1 MSNLITIHSVSGR
14 EINVDIDARTVAVPS
29 ISFVGEIFSMS
40 LAGPA
45 FGLIDKNAPG
55 LPVGTTHYIDTFANG
70 KRGFIALDA
79 NNAGIINGAYKQAEI
94 DREQAHQQM
103 IAKKFPGIAEIQK
116 AIDAREDYFDA
127 RETAME
133 DEMNDG
139 VKFPKAPV
147 VTVEAV
153 SNKYPL
159 AFLYLK
165 AKAQSKASNIDK
177 AIAGKKAV
185 EMLEKAENP
194 ELITDQVKSIL
205 KNWLSDSAAW
215 N

>member
-1 MSNLITIHSVSGR
+1 MITIHSVSGK
-14 EINVDIDARTVAVPS
+14 EINVNLEAETFEIPAMSVT
-29 ISFVGEIFSMS
+29 GQIFSMS

-45 FGLIDKNAPG
+45 FGLLNKEAPG
-55 LPVGTTHYIDTFANG
+55 IPVGSTHYIDGRIDG
-70 KRGFIALDA
+70 KQVIITLDA

-94 DREQAHQQM
+94 DREQTHQAM

-127 RETAME
+127 REVAME
-133 DEMNDG
+133 DEGNDG
-139 VKFPKAPV
+139 VKFPKAPSV
-147 VTVEAV
+147 SVEAV
-153 SNKYPL
+153 SNQYPL
-159 AFLYLK
+159 AALYLK

-185 EMLEKAENP
+185 EMLEQSDKP
-194 ELITDQVKSIL
+194 ELIADQVKSIL
-205 KNWLSDSAAW
+205 NSWLSDSASW